1 MANIPFGSRENSS
14 REHMP
19 QTIDTGRESENYG
32 ELAICNEMIERLKSE
47 CANLELTVVQQRTE
61 IQSLQNRIK
70 QSNYSERNNTSAAMM
85 DRREADC
92 LINRLK
98 EELRVSQS
106 EEEVARQHVKSSAQI
121 ITSLQE

>member
-47 CANLELTVVQQRTE
+47 CANLELTVV
-61 IQSLQNRIK
+61 
-70 QSNYSERNNTSAAMM
+70 
-85 DRREADC
+85 
-92 LINRLK
+92 
-98 EELRVSQS
+98 
-106 EEEVARQHVKSSAQI
+106 
-121 ITSLQE
+121 